1 MSGYRG
7 TKDIPRRW
15 VRAVALQES
24 VCLIRNGSG
33 CQFLTVHG
41 NICVHIHG
49 VRRGID
55 TETDRDKEPSFYPL
69 KICPDPM
76 IFTAIGSSSMI
87 ECVSIVYKALG
98 LISSTSKKQTNKS
111 TQSP

>member
-41 NICVHIHG
+41 NICAHIHG
-49 VRRGID
+49 VRKGKG
-55 TETDRDKEPSFYPL
+55 E
-69 KICPDPM
+69 
-76 IFTAIGSSSMI
+76 
-87 ECVSIVYKALG
+87 
-98 LISSTSKKQTNKS
+98 
-111 TQSP
+111 